1 MKTVADKLLIK
12 PGTALWVSDREQLGR
27 LGPLPGGTQPV
38 DALDDATVALVFGQD
53 AQSVRDLL
61 TAHRDE
67 LRLPAVLWVCYPK
80 GNKADSRLRRSRQA
94 PFTP

>member
-38 DALDDATVALVFGQD
+38 DALGDATVALVFGQD

-67 LRLPAVLWVCYPK
+67 LGLPAVLWVCYPK